1 MKNFKILLILFLCM
15 TCGIFVSC
23 SDGDYGAN
31 PYDPNTPITVSQLP
45 KVLSF
50 LPTSGE
56 SGDTIT
62 IKGINFSTAS
72 NVAFGGKSASSFN
85 IINDSTIEAVVSQY
99 GGTGTVAVTNKKGT
113 RSLAGFLYIKP
124 VPVTENPNLSLNSV
138 VTGSEAVAGAIGNV
152 NDGDLST
159 VWQAKANVDDW
170 IMIDLGKVKS
180 INTVRTKWDKMAPA
194 SEGELQ
200 ISEDGV
206 TFTTIKTWT
215 DWIMIPWTSGPAYLA
230 DGILTFTFDN
240 VNARYVR
247 LAKLTNK
254 SNPPYNLTLK
264 EFEIYNT
271 PPPTNLSLNCMAT
284 GSEAVAGAIGNIND
298 GDESTLWQ
306 AKANVDDWVMI
317 DLGKVMA
324 INSVTTI
331 WDKMAPASEG
341 ELQISEDGVTFTTIK
356 TWTGWI
362 MSNWNSGPAYVAEG
376 ILTLDFD
383 EVNARYV
390 KLAKMTNK
398 SDPPYNLTL
407 KEFEIFK
414 KWK

>member
-1 MKNFKILLILFLCM
+1 MKNFKILLILFLYM
-15 TCGIFVSC
+15 ICGIFVSC

-99 GGTGTVAVTNKKGT
+99 GGTGTVAVTNTKGT

-124 VPVTENPNLSLNSV
+124 VPVAENPNLALNCV

-152 NDGDLST
+152 NDGDVST
-159 VWQAKANVDDW
+159 LWQAKANVDDW

-215 DWIMIPWTSGPAYLA
+215 GWIMDSWVSGPAFEA
-230 DGILTFTFDN
+230 DGVLTLTFDN

-271 PPPTNLSLNCMAT
+271 PPPTDLALNCVST
-284 GSEAVAGAIGNIND
+284 GTEAVAGAIGNIND

-362 MSNWNSGPAYVAEG
+362 MENWNSGPAFVAEG
-376 ILTLDFD
+376 ILTFDFD

-398 SDPPYNLTL
+398 SNPPYNLTL